1 MFLPAAHCCSCK
13 ADRRLVFEIFC
24 DFLPSVLRFICM
36 KYCVCFCFL
45 SFLKLWLNFMCF
57 SIMKDQVKLFLQY
70 QYTLCCISVLCH
82 VLYAAIYIKK
92 KKKMT
97 NPLDN
102 YFFSLLMLKITSDRS
117 VVVFR
122 TWTLV
127 TTDAVSTH

>member
-1 MFLPAAHCCSCK
+1 
-13 ADRRLVFEIFC
+13 
-24 DFLPSVLRFICM
+24 
-36 KYCVCFCFL
+36 
-45 SFLKLWLNFMCF
+45 
-57 SIMKDQVKLFLQY
+57 
-70 QYTLCCISVLCH
+70 
-82 VLYAAIYIKK
+82 
-92 KKKMT
+92 MT